1 MSGATLKKNAP
12 ASGDRVKKL
21 VQMGMFCAVAYLLMV
36 VGRIP
41 VVMFLKYDPKDVAI
55 TVAGFIF
62 GPLSAALISV
72 VVSLVEMFTVSDTGV
87 IGLVMNVLST
97 CAYVCTAAFIYKRLH
112 TVKGAVI
119 GLVTGG
125 VLMTVVMLLWNYLV
139 TPLYMGYPRE
149 AVAAMLLPVF
159 LPFNLLKAGL
169 NGAVTMLVY
178 KPVVTA
184 LRKAGLLAPSVT
196 QDGNPAAVRGE
207 FKWGVCLMSVFALA
221 TCILLVL
228 VMQGRI

>member
-1 MSGATLKKNAP
+1 MNENKGKK
-12 ASGDRVKKL
+12 V
-21 VQMGMFCAVAYLLMV
+21 VQMGMFCAIAYLLMV
-36 VGRIP
+36 VGRIS
-41 VVMFLKYDPKDVAI
+41 VVMFLKYDPKDVVI
-55 TVAGFIF
+55 TVGGFIF
-62 GPLSAALISV
+62 GPLSAALISL

-87 IGLVMNVLST
+87 IGMVMNVLST
-97 CAYVCTAAFIYKRLH
+97 CAYVCTAAFIYKKLH

-125 VLMTVVMLLWNYLV
+125 ILMTVVMLLWNYLV

-159 LPFNLLKAGL
+159 LPFNLVKAAL
-169 NGAVTMLVY
+169 NGAITMLVY
-178 KPVVTA
+178 KPIVTA
-184 LRKAGLLAPSVT
+184 LRKAGLLAPSPV
-196 QDGNPAAVRGE
+196 QEGNAAAAGIKGNV
-207 FKWGVCLMSVFALA
+207 KWGVVLVSGVILA